1 MSIETGNTARNR
13 NDRRRLRS
21 WVAAGVLVGFVF
33 LASPSRAD
41 DLVRIAVARHVRSTV
56 IASESALIVRQLD
69 QTIDRTPLLAPD
81 LSTLL
86 DIQVSAGRM
95 VIGGSIAAGQRI
107 GVESPLGLPIAV
119 DGTPYRGS
127 FIVQV
132 DPDGEMTVVNVID
145 LEQYLYGV
153 VGSELPATWPRAA
166 LQAQAVVARTYAVG
180 RLGIRDD
187 VGYDLVAGE
196 EDQAYRG
203 IDGESPAV
211 VAAVDATRDVI
222 LVYEGQ
228 IVHAYYS
235 ADDGGY
241 TADGADLSDPQPY
254 LVPVRDPYAS
264 GSPDRSW
271 SAQVD
276 ASDFAQS
283 VNALIAPVGM
293 LTAVTIGSIDE
304 SGRLRSVHVTGSSG
318 ATAVSGFDFRR
329 LAGRHLVRSTK
340 ITSVSLDGGV
350 IKVVGTGFGHGVG
363 MSQWGA
369 RTMAAQSFDYAGILR
384 FYYKGSALTTIAD
397 APANVPLTP
406 SGP

>member
-1 MSIETGNTARNR
+1 VRVPAGITARNH
-13 NDRRRLRS
+13 RRRLRAWAAAGALCS
-21 WVAAGVLVGFVF
+21 LLCVAAP
-33 LASPSRAD
+33 ARAG
-41 DLVRIAVARHVRSTV
+41 DLVRIAVARHVTTTV

-69 QTIDRTPLLAPD
+69 RTVARTPLLAPD
-81 LSTLL
+81 LSTVL
-86 DIQVSAGRM
+86 DIRAAAGRLT
-95 VIGGSIAAGQRI
+95 IAGSIPAGQRI
-107 GVESPLGLPIAV
+107 GIESPLGLPIAV

-127 FIVQV
+127 LIVQV
-132 DPDGEMTVVNVID
+132 DPDGEMTVVNVVD

-153 VGSELPATWPRAA
+153 VGSEMPAAWPVAA
-166 LQAQAVVARTYAVG
+166 LRAQAVVARTYAVG

-196 EDQAYRG
+196 SDQAYRG
-203 IDGESPAV
+203 IDGESQAV
-211 VAAVDATRDVI
+211 ASAVDATRGVI

-235 ADDGGY
+235 ADDGGF

-276 ASDFAQS
+276 AADFAQS
-283 VNALIAPVGM
+283 VNALIAPVGS
-293 LTAVTIGSIDE
+293 LIAVTIGSFDD
-304 SGRLRSVHVTGSSG
+304 SGRLRSVHVTGSAG
-318 ATAVSGFDFRR
+318 TTALSGFDFRR
-329 LAGRHLVRSTK
+329 LAGRHLVRSTR
-340 ITSVSLDGGV
+340 ISSVSLDGRV
-350 IKVVGTGFGHGVG
+350 IRVSGTGFGHGVG

-397 APANVPLTP
+397 APASVPLP
-406 SGP
+406 GSGP

>member
-1 MSIETGNTARNR
+1 VRTTLDISTQKY
-13 NDRRRLRS
+13 RRHLRF
-21 WVAAGVLVGFVF
+21 WAAAGAVLGVLF
-33 LASPSRAD
+33 LVLPARAGN
-41 DLVRIAVARHVRSTV
+41 LVRIAVARHVRSTV

-69 QTIDRTPLLAPD
+69 QSVQHTPLVAPD
-81 LSTLL
+81 LSTVL
-86 DIQVSAGRM
+86 DIRVDAGRM
-95 VIGGSIAAGQRI
+95 LIGGTIPAGQRI
-107 GVESPLGLPIAV
+107 GIESPLGLPIAV

-127 FIVQV
+127 FVVQV
-132 DPDGEMTVVNVID
+132 DPDGEITVVNVID

-153 VGSELPATWPRAA
+153 VGSEMPATWPAAA
-166 LQAQAVVARTYAVG
+166 LRAQAVVARTYAVG

-203 IDGESPAV
+203 TDGESQAV
-211 VAAVDATRDVI
+211 VASVDATRGVI

-276 ASDFAQS
+276 AADFAQS
-283 VNALIAPVGM
+283 VNALIAPVGS
-293 LTAVTIGSIDE
+293 LTAVTIGSFDD
-304 SGRLRSVHVTGSSG
+304 SGRLRSVQVTGSSG
-318 ATAVSGFDFRR
+318 ATALSGFDFRR
-329 LAGRHLVRSTK
+329 LAGRHLVRSTR
-340 ITSVSLDGGV
+340 ISSVALDGRV
-350 IKVVGTGFGHGVG
+350 ILVNGTGFGHGVG

-369 RTMAAQSFDYAGILR
+369 RTMAAESFDYAGILR

-397 APANVPLTP
+397 APANVPLQT

>member
-1 MSIETGNTARNR
+1 MSVSSGNAARGL
-13 NDRRRLRS
+13 RRRLRG
-21 WVAAGVLVGFVF
+21 WAAAGAVLGVLF
-33 LASPSRAD
+33 LATPARAG
-41 DLVRIAVARHVRSTV
+41 DLVRIAIARHVRATV

-69 QTIDRTPLLAPD
+69 QTVAHTPLLAPD
-81 LSTLL
+81 LSTVL
-86 DIQVSAGRM
+86 DIRADAGRLT
-95 VIGGSIAAGQRI
+95 IGGSIPAGQRI
-107 GVESPLGLPIAV
+107 GIESPLGLPIAV

-127 FIVQV
+127 VIVQV
-132 DPDGEMTVVNVID
+132 DPDGEITVVNVID

-153 VGSELPATWPRAA
+153 VGSEMPGTWPAAA
-166 LQAQAVVARTYAVG
+166 LRAQAVVARTYAVG

-187 VGYDLVAGE
+187 VGFDLVAGE
-196 EDQAYRG
+196 MDQAYRG
-203 IDGESPAV
+203 IDGESQAV
-211 VAAVDATRDVI
+211 DSAVDATRGVI

-254 LVPVRDPYAS
+254 LVPVRDPYAL

-276 ASDFAQS
+276 AAGFGQS
-283 VNALIAPVGM
+283 VNALYAQVGS
-293 LTAVTIGSIDE
+293 LIAVTIGSLDE
-304 SGRLRSVHVTGSSG
+304 SGRLRSVQVTGSSG
-318 ATAVSGFDFRR
+318 ATALSGFDFRR
-329 LAGRHLVRSTK
+329 LAGRHLVRSTRVS
-340 ITSVSLDGGV
+340 SVSLDGGV
-350 IKVVGTGFGHGVG
+350 IRVSGTGFGHGVG

-397 APANVPLTP
+397 APVSMPLST

>member
-1 MSIETGNTARNR
+1 VSSSIAIAAR
-13 NDRRRLRS
+13 DYRRRLASRA
-21 WVAAGVLVGFVF
+21 AAGAVLAILFF
-33 LASPSRAD
+33 AHPARAD
-41 DLVRIAVARHVRSTV
+41 DLVRIAVARHVRATV
-56 IASESALIVRQLD
+56 IASESALIVRELD
-69 QTIDRTPLLAPD
+69 QTVQHTPLLAPD
-81 LSTLL
+81 LSTVL
-86 DIQVSAGRM
+86 DIRAAAGRLI
-95 VIGGSIAAGQRI
+95 IGGSIPAGQRI
-107 GVESPLGLPIAV
+107 GIESPLGLPIAV
-119 DGTPYRGS
+119 DGTPFRGS
-127 FIVQV
+127 VNVQV
-132 DPDGEMTVVNVID
+132 DPDGEITVVNVID

-153 VGSELPATWPRAA
+153 VGSEMPATWPAAA
-166 LQAQAVVARTYAVG
+166 LRAQAVVARTYAVG

-196 EDQAYRG
+196 MDQAYRG
-203 IDGESPAV
+203 IDGESQAV
-211 VAAVDATRDVI
+211 AAAVDATRGVI

-271 SAQVD
+271 SAHVD
-276 ASDFAQS
+276 AAGFAQS
-283 VNALIAPVGM
+283 VNALIAPVGS
-293 LTAVTIGSIDE
+293 LTAVTIGSFDD
-304 SGRLRSVHVTGSSG
+304 SGRLRTVHVTGSTG
-318 ATAVSGFDFRR
+318 AAALSGFDFRR
-329 LAGRHLVRSTK
+329 LAGRHLVRSTR
-340 ITSVSLDGGV
+340 ISSVSLDGSV
-350 IKVVGTGFGHGVG
+350 IDVSGTGFGHGVG

-397 APANVPLTP
+397 APVNVPLST

>member
-1 MSIETGNTARNR
+1 M
-13 NDRRRLRS
+13 L
-21 WVAAGVLVGFVF
+21 GVMV
-33 LASPSRAD
+33 LALPARAD

-69 QTIDRTPLLAPD
+69 QSVQHTPLLAPD
-81 LSTLL
+81 LSTVL
-86 DIQVSAGRM
+86 DIRADAGRLM
-95 VIGGSIAAGQRI
+95 IGGLIPAGQRI
-107 GVESPLGLPIAV
+107 GIESPLGSPIAV

-127 FIVQV
+127 FVVQV
-132 DPDGEMTVVNVID
+132 DPDGEITVVNIID

-153 VGSELPATWPRAA
+153 VGSEMPATWPAAA
-166 LQAQAVVARTYAVG
+166 LRAQAVVARTYAVG

-196 EDQAYRG
+196 MDQAYRG
-203 IDGESPAV
+203 TDGESQAV
-211 VAAVDATRDVI
+211 VAAVDSTRGEI

-235 ADDGGY
+235 ADDGGF

-254 LVPVRDPYAS
+254 LMPVRDPYAL

-276 ASDFAQS
+276 AADFAQS
-283 VNALIAPVGM
+283 VNALIAPVGS
-293 LTAVTIGSIDE
+293 LTAVTIGASDG
-304 SGRLRSVHVTGSSG
+304 SGRVRSVHVIGSSG
-318 ATAVSGFDFRR
+318 ATALSGFDFRR
-329 LAGRHLVRSTK
+329 LAGRHLVRSTL
-340 ITSVSLDGGV
+340 ISSLALDGSV
-350 IKVVGTGFGHGVG
+350 IRVFGAGFGHGVG

-384 FYYKGSALTTIAD
+384 FYYRGTALTTIAD
-397 APANVPLTP
+397 APASLPLQT